1 VTLEHLHP
9 LYNTSYFKVVASL
22 FHSYLVSYMILLL
35 YIAFIAYKVLLHM
48 AGLHKCW
55 QSIWRWTSTGY
66 ICVAKETWEG
76 RQVRSGKGRA
86 RKDSEDKDDGKQG
99 TWFVRHCCLYMA
111 VASYTH
117 THTHNRFTALWNLS
131 GKTRVSRYQ
140 KKHSPT
146 TLIVVINHP
155 YQLSPSSTIHGIL
168 PIQSTCS
175 TVFFHNLS
183 PVAS

>member
-1 VTLEHLHP
+1 MVSTNDP
-9 LYNTSYFKVVASL
+9 LPEIAVSVAEATKTTS
-22 FHSYLVSYMILLL
+22 
-35 YIAFIAYKVLLHM
+35 
-48 AGLHKCW
+48 W
-55 QSIWRWTSTGY
+55 D
-66 ICVAKETWEG
+66 ETVMEVQVPG
-76 RQVRSGKGRA
+76 ARQRH
-86 RKDSEDKDDGKQG
+86 
-99 TWFVRHCCLYMA
+99 TWPAQDAPTFN
-111 VASYTH
+111 

-155 YQLSPSSTIHGIL
+155 YHLSPSSTIHGIL

-183 PVAS
+183 PSFLQHSPVKLKHLEKINKFHTLSNLQLINMVTACLNKVWKKFSKSMLKITGHSYL